1 LSFGPSATN
10 PIFSGGNMNTHKQ
23 PLEIA
28 IAFTEAWT
36 SHNVDEAVK
45 YVAKDVVFDGPMQ
58 QSEGSEAYVKGLTKL
73 STGVVNYKLIAAFG
87 DEKQALLM
95 YDLTMS
101 TGVILTCAKH
111 LVIRAGKIHHDKLT
125 FDSKK
130 LTA

>member
-1 LSFGPSATN
+1 MS
-10 PIFSGGNMNTHKQ
+10 THKQ

-36 SHNVDEAVK
+36 SHDVEGATK

-58 QSEGSEAYVKGLTKL
+58 QSSGFDAYVKGLTKL
-73 STGVVNYKLIAAFG
+73 SAGVDKYKLIAAFG
-87 DEKQALLM
+87 DDKEALLM
-95 YDLTMS
+95 YDLTMA
-101 TGVILTCAKH
+101 TGVVLTCAKL

-130 LTA
+130 LNA